1 MYAENIK
8 KKKNFGNNRP
18 ECMHTIT
25 QCWPAS
31 SQIANLFIEISD
43 YNTQTATNKYISE
56 DSLTNYYVTLHIGTQ
71 NYFDL
76 VFLTRKKETEPAG
89 SRTFRN

>member
-1 MYAENIK
+1 MYEENFNK
-8 KKKNFGNNRP
+8 TQSFGNNRL
-18 ECMHTIT
+18 EYTQTIM
-25 QCWPAS
+25 QYWPAS
-31 SQIANLFIEISD
+31 SLIANLFIEVND
-43 YNTQTATNKYISE
+43 YNTQTTTNMYIIE

-76 VFLTRKKETEPAG
+76 VFFTRKKETEPAG

>member
-1 MYAENIK
+1 MRRSLTK
-8 KKKNFGNNRP
+8 QSFGNNWL
-18 ECMHTIT
+18 ENMQTIT
-25 QCWPAS
+25 QYWLAS
-31 SQIANLFIEISD
+31 ALIANLFIEISS
-43 YNTQTATNKYISE
+43 YNTQTTTNKYISE